1 MSVSASACQ
10 RLMQIF
16 DHRNPFFPLSA
27 ARHCPNVMTYPWS
40 MIIATGDDIEDTV
53 LLPLN

>member
-1 MSVSASACQ
+1 
-10 RLMQIF
+10 MQIF